1 MNIKE
6 REFQEQFPIQQANG
20 NRRDFLTRTG
30 LLALSGLSITAVISS
45 CGMQKGGD
53 EDVTTNEDLMREHGV
68 LKRILLIY
76 DESCSRLSSGKDLNI
91 ALVGQSASLIKN
103 FVEDYHEKL
112 EEDHLFPRFEKA
124 GQMVDLTKTLRIQ
137 HQKGRLLTQRIL
149 VNTKKTNLT
158 SDDKNMLVQD
168 MQAFVRMYSPHEAR
182 EDTVLFPALHK
193 LISKHEYDSLG
204 EEFEKKEKEQFG
216 GDGFDMAVDK
226 VSQIEK
232 GLNIYD
238 LNLFTPKV

>member
-1 MNIKE
+1 MKNQESIGKE
-6 REFQEQFPIQQANG
+6 AIEG
-20 NRRDFLTRTG
+20 NSRRDFLTKSG
-30 LLALSGLSITAVISS
+30 LLAASGLALAGIISS
-45 CGMQKGGD
+45 CGFEKGGD

-76 DESCSRLSSGKDLNI
+76 GEASSRLTMGKDIDLS
-91 ALVGQSASLIKN
+91 LVGRSANLIKT
-103 FVEDYHEKL
+103 FIEEYHEKL

-124 GQMVDLTKTLRIQ
+124 GQMTDLTKTLRIQ
-137 HQKGRLLTQRIL
+137 HQKGRLLTQRIIS
-149 VNTKKTNLT
+149 NAKKN
-158 SDDKNMLVQD
+158 SPSADDKKLMVQD
-168 MQAFVRMYSPHEAR
+168 MHAFVRMYSPHEAR

-204 EEFEKKEKEQFG
+204 EDFEKKEKEQFG

-226 VSQIEK
+226 VTEIEK

-238 LNLFTPKV
+238 LNLFTPDI

>member
-1 MNIKE
+1 MKT
-6 REFQEQFPIQQANG
+6 QEIIPAEGGRNFE
-20 NRRDFLTRTG
+20 NRRNFLTKTG
-30 LLALSGLSITAVISS
+30 LLIASGIGVTGFLGS
-45 CGMQKGGD
+45 CGGEKGGD

-76 DESCSRLSSGKDLNI
+76 DEASSRLTTGKDLNLS
-91 ALVGQSASLIKN
+91 LVGQAATLIKT

-124 GQMVDLTKTLRIQ
+124 GQLADLTKTLRIQ
-137 HQKGRLLTQRIL
+137 HQKGRILTGRIIT
-149 VNTKKTNLT
+149 NAKKTNLT
-158 SDDKNMLVQD
+158 SDDKKAMAQD

-193 LISKHEYDSLG
+193 IISKHEYDSLG
-204 EEFEKKEKEQFG
+204 EDFEKKEKEQFG

-226 VSQIEK
+226 VTEIEK

-238 LNLFTPKV
+238 LNLFTPNV